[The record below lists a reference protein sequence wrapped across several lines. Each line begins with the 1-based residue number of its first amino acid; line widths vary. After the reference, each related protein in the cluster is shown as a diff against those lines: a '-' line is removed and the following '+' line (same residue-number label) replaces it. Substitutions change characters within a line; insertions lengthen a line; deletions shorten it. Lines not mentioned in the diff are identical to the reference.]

1 MASQDK
7 HGDLSRRQF
16 MGSSAMTTAGVAAGL
31 SYYFSKD
38 NVPYPH
44 SEEGDEVKVGFIGVG
59 SRGGALLRAMLR
71 VPGSNIVSIC
81 DVREEMLTEKAG
93 DVTKN
98 AKLDFENNRQT
109 AQINTTQNWREVI
122 DNPDDDPAYPTDEY
136 RKRVVADPS
145 GSVMLSDPVPVDH
158 ILRPAGRDRAASIG
172 RFLQGPR
179 VLTDEK
185 KRLLRAAA
193 GGELAAEWLRSK
205 V

>member
-1 MASQDK
+1 MLIYWRDYATNRGNTPGEAPGCPDDGGVLVW
-7 HGDLSRRQF
+7 H
-16 MGSSAMTTAGVAAGL
+16 SSAKCIAELQPGDRMWMVTSGKGL
-31 SYYFSKD
+31 RED
-38 NVPYPH
+38 A
-44 SEEGDEVKVGFIGVG
+44 EQ
-59 SRGGALLRAMLR
+59 ACLRATHRQAAFL
-71 VPGSNIVSIC
+71 VGVWA
-81 DVREEMLTEKAG
+81 VRE
-93 DVTKN
+93 V
-98 AKLDFENNRQT
+98 
-109 AQINTTQNWREVI
+109 V
-122 DNPDDDPAYPTDEY
+122 DNPNDDPAYPTDDY

-158 ILRPAGRDRAASIG
+158 ILRPAGRDRATSIG

>member
-1 MASQDK
+1 MSDVMIYWRDYATNRGK
-7 HGDLSRRQF
+7 
-16 MGSSAMTTAGVAAGL
+16 T
-31 SYYFSKD
+31 
-38 NVPYPH
+38 P
-44 SEEGDEVKVGFIGVG
+44 
-59 SRGGALLRAMLR
+59 GGALGLPNDGGVLVWHSSAKCIAELQPGDRMWMVTSGKGLREDAEQAAFL
-71 VPGSNIVSIC
+71 VGVWA
-81 DVREEMLTEKAG
+81 V
-93 DVTKN
+93 
-98 AKLDFENNRQT
+98 
-109 AQINTTQNWREVI
+109 REVI
-122 DNPDDDPAYPTDEY
+122 DNPDDDPAYPTDDY

>member
-1 MASQDK
+1 MSDVLIYWRDYAANRGSSSGEVSGLPDDGGVLVWHSSAKCIAELQP
-7 HGDLSRRQF
+7 GDQMWMVTSGKRLREDAEQACLRACLSRDGRQATHRQAAF
-16 MGSSAMTTAGVAAGL
+16 LVGVWA
-31 SYYFSKD
+31 
-38 NVPYPH
+38 V
-44 SEEGDEVKVGFIGVG
+44 
-59 SRGGALLRAMLR
+59 
-71 VPGSNIVSIC
+71 
-81 DVREEMLTEKAG
+81 
-93 DVTKN
+93 
-98 AKLDFENNRQT
+98 
-109 AQINTTQNWREVI
+109 REVI
-122 DNPDDDPAYPTDEY
+122 DNPDDDPAYPTDDY

-158 ILRPAGRDRAASIG
+158 ILRPAGRDRATSIG

>member
-1 MASQDK
+1 MSDVLIYWRDYAANRGTSSGKASGLPDDGGVLVW
-7 HGDLSRRQF
+7 H
-16 MGSSAMTTAGVAAGL
+16 SSAKCIAELQPGDRMWMVASGKGLREDAEQAAFLVGVWA
-31 SYYFSKD
+31 
-38 NVPYPH
+38 V
-44 SEEGDEVKVGFIGVG
+44 
-59 SRGGALLRAMLR
+59 
-71 VPGSNIVSIC
+71 C
-81 DVREEMLTEKAG
+81 
-93 DVTKN
+93 
-98 AKLDFENNRQT
+98 
-109 AQINTTQNWREVI
+109 EVI
-122 DNPDDDPAYPTDEY
+122 DNPNDDPAYPTDDY

-205 V
+205 A